1 MDELFIDDKTAKNEL
16 GRRLK
21 QEIKSRRLKY
31 REISE
36 STGLSYGFISD
47 LANGNYFASIE
58 TLYKLSKFIGFDLPA
73 LLNGL
78 EYWIQP
84 SGHKFENVGL
94 TQEEKDLYY
103 ALLEKEIEIYRSAD
117 KYREG
122 LPINTN
128 SNGLRT
134 LPKGIK
140 LSNINMNDDSMELY
154 GIHKDDT
161 ITISEDSIEP
171 KSERVF
177 VLQYKGKTL
186 VRKIYVDGNY
196 LILIPFSRNKKH
208 EIKKVH
214 KDEVTIM
221 GQASAA
227 TIILI

>member
-1 MDELFIDDKTAKNEL
+1 
-16 GRRLK
+16 
-21 QEIKSRRLKY
+21 
-31 REISE
+31 
-36 STGLSYGFISD
+36 
-47 LANGNYFASIE
+47 
-58 TLYKLSKFIGFDLPA
+58 
-73 LLNGL
+73 
-78 EYWIQP
+78 
-84 SGHKFENVGL
+84 
-94 TQEEKDLYY
+94 LYY